1 MDYGAISKLYPGK
14 IRKNYLRLLSYFDL
28 KVKKEYVLGFIIFSG
43 LAVSL
48 IIALQL
54 ARIYDVSLFLMFV
67 ASFIVIEFLVHTLI
81 TLAAERKAKFVE
93 DVLPDALQ
101 LMASNLR
108 AGLTPDKAF
117 LVSARPEFGILN
129 EEINRIGKEITAG
142 TDMEHAL
149 KKLARRVKSEV
160 LGKTVDLIVLGL
172 RSGGEF
178 SSLLDQTADN
188 LKQQKLVRNKV
199 NSNILMYVI
208 FIFSAIAFGSP
219 ILFGFSS
226 FLIQVLV
233 KNLGSVGSMTGD
245 IASQAS
251 LPIQITG
258 VAISPDFVILFI
270 VVSLITSSILGSFV
284 LGAISKGKGREG
296 LNYIP
301 ILVALS
307 LGLFFI
313 VRFIIT
319 NAFGGLMSF

>member
-1 MDYGAISKLYPGK
+1 MDYGAISRLYPGK
-14 IRKNYLRLLSYFDL
+14 IRKNYLKLLSYFDL
-28 KVKKEYVLGFIIFSG
+28 KIKKEYVLGFIIFSG

-48 IIALQL
+48 IVALQL
-54 ARIYDVSLFLMFV
+54 ARIYEVSLFLMFI
-67 ASFIVIEFLVHTLI
+67 ASFVVIEFLVHTLI

-142 TDMEHAL
+142 TDMEYAL
-149 KKLARRVKSEV
+149 KKLARRVKSEI

-188 LKQQKLVRNKV
+188 LKQQRIVRNKV
-199 NSNILMYVI
+199 SSNILMYVI

-233 KNLGSVGSMTGD
+233 KNLGSVSAMTGD
-245 IASQAS
+245 MSAQMS
-251 LPIQITG
+251 LPIQMTN
-258 VAISPDFVILFI
+258 VAVSPDFVILFI
-270 VVSLITSSILGSFV
+270 VVSLITSSIMGSFV
-284 LGAISKGKGREG
+284 LGAISKGREREG
-296 LNYIP
+296 LSYIP
-301 ILVALS
+301 LLVALS
-307 LGLFFI
+307 LGLFFL

-319 NAFGGLMSF
+319 NAFGGLMAF

>member
-1 MDYGAISKLYPGK
+1 MDYGAISRLYPGK
-14 IRKNYLRLLSYFDL
+14 VRRDYLRLLSYFDL
-28 KVKKEYVLGFIIFSG
+28 KIKKEYVLGFIIFSG
-43 LAVSL
+43 LGVAL
-48 IIALQL
+48 ILALQL
-54 ARIYDVSLFLMFV
+54 ARIYNLSLFLLFI
-67 ASFIVIEFLVHTLI
+67 ASFVVIEFLVHTLI

-149 KKLARRVKSEV
+149 KKLARRVKSEI

-188 LKQQKLVRNKV
+188 LKQQRIVRNKV

-233 KNLGSVGSMTGD
+233 KNLGSVGAMTGD
-245 IASQAS
+245 ISSQAS
-251 LPIQITG
+251 LPIQMTN
-258 VAISPDFVILFI
+258 VAVSPDFVILFI

-284 LGAISKGKGREG
+284 LGAIAKGKEREG
-296 LNYIP
+296 MSYIP

-307 LGLFFI
+307 LGLFFL

-319 NAFGGLMSF
+319 NTFGGLMAF